1 MKVINKINQ
10 MKKYVERAKKTG
22 KTIGF
27 VPTMGYLHEGHL
39 SLMRRARK
47 ENDLLIV
54 SIFVNPA
61 QFGEGEDY
69 NEYPRDLKRDK
80 KLAREVGT
88 DVIFAPSVR
97 EMYPRGYSTFVQEE
111 KLSGHL
117 CGLSRPLF
125 FRGVTTVV
133 TKLFNIVGPTRAY
146 FGEKDSQQLLIIK
159 RMVKDLNLNVKIVSL
174 PLIREKDGLALSSR
188 NFYLNSKERS
198 SSLILYKSLEKAR
211 KLIESGERNSR
222 KIISQ
227 MEKMIR
233 EEKLT
238 KIDYLKIC
246 DPETLEDVQRIK
258 GRTLI
263 ALALWIGKTRLIDN
277 MIVEGS
283 GLHI

>member
-10 MKKYVERAKKTG
+10 MKKYVEKAKKAG

-47 ENDLLIV
+47 ENNLLII

-69 NEYPRDLKRDK
+69 KEYPRDLKRDK

-88 DVIFAPSVR
+88 DVIFAPSAR
-97 EMYPRGYSTFVQEE
+97 EMYPRGYSTFVNVE
-111 KLSGHL
+111 KLSEYL

-133 TKLFNIVGPTRAY
+133 AKLFHIIGPTRAY
-146 FGEKDSQQLLIIK
+146 FGEKDFQQLVIIK
-159 RMVKDLNLNVKIVSL
+159 RMVKDLNLNVEVISL

-188 NFYLNSKERS
+188 NSYLNSKERS

-211 KLIESGERNSR
+211 KMIESGERKSR

-246 DPETLEDVQRIK
+246 DPETLEDVQRIEDK
-258 GRTLI
+258 TLI
-263 ALALWIGKTRLIDN
+263 ALAVWIGKTRLIDN
-277 MIVEGS
+277 IVEG
-283 GLHI
+283 L